1 MADKY
6 SLADVRAMAE
16 DTITPKIAADVLG
29 CTGFLLGK
37 MCREEPQK
45 VPFPF
50 ICIGNKTI
58 IPRLGF
64 IRWMEN
70 RQADNYYVTAER
82 SAAFKVE
89 PGDRFLIPAS
99 GPLVKL

>member
-1 MADKY
+1 MTLQELREMTD
-6 SLADVRAMAE
+6 
-16 DTITPKIAADVLG
+16 DTITPAQAADVLG
-29 CTGFLLGK
+29 CTGFLLGR
-37 MCREEPQK
+37 MCQEEPQK